1 MKNDYSERKY
11 QMEEEINLLVSLI
24 TTKFIE
30 ETNLRNDEKLNK
42 QVEGVV
48 KASSSK
54 KIGENPT

>member
-42 QVEGVV
+42 
-48 KASSSK
+48 
-54 KIGENPT
+54 